1 MLPQIRRE
9 PSLLLRRALEEGQ
22 KENLGV
28 AASENESLRRTL
40 GHRSAS
46 CSASPSGSTAST
58 RWITNFVPP
67 YLVSPRIYF
76 FFSQL
81 EKVAF
86 TRPQKRL
93 ARFRARYYKPKAQT
107 EQKRCVRSPD
117 MR

>member
-28 AASENESLRRTL
+28 ADSENESLRRTL

-46 CSASPSGSTAST
+46 CSASPSGFDCVYTMDYKLCATLSGE
-58 RWITNFVPP
+58 
-67 YLVSPRIYF
+67 SPHLLLF

-86 TRPQKRL
+86 TRPPPEKTG
-93 ARFRARYYKPKAQT
+93 AFSGAAF
-107 EQKRCVRSPD
+107 
-117 MR
+117 

>member
-28 AASENESLRRTL
+28 VDSENESLRRTL

-46 CSASPSGSTAST
+46 CSASPSGFHCDYTMDYKLCVT
-58 RWITNFVPP
+58 F
-67 YLVSPRIYF
+67 LGESPRLLI
-76 FFSQL
+76 FSQL

-86 TRPQKRL
+86 LKRPQKRL
-93 ARFRARYYKPKAQT
+93 ARFSGAAF
-107 EQKRCVRSPD
+107 
-117 MR
+117 